1 MFLSFKIFQN
11 VSFSSDKNFI
21 YIYIL
26 VLIFIQMYVFLV
38 HDERIKIM
46 SLLINIKN
54 KNILNFNK
62 N

>member
-1 MFLSFKIFQN
+1 MCVCVCVCVL
-11 VSFSSDKNFI
+11 
-21 YIYIL
+21 L